1 MVKTRPNEVSHMTL
15 PRLRSIYLAAEHE
28 ALRKSASAFVDREIR
43 PHADAW
49 EEAGEFSRALYRSA
63 GDAGFLG
70 VRYEERWGGSELDF
84 LATCV
89 LCEELVKGDS
99 VGTAVGLLAQSEF
112 ALSALADEA
121 SDALKQA
128 WLAPAIRGEL
138 IGAIGVSEPGAGSDV
153 AAIATRARRV
163 GGDYVISGQKTYITN
178 GTRAD
183 FITLAVRTGESGP
196 RGISLVVFPTDTK
209 GFEVGRRLD
218 KLGARASDTG
228 ELFFD
233 ECRIPASNLIGQEG
247 RGMHYILAHFGGE
260 RLVIAAF
267 AVGIMERLIELG
279 MDHARERKAFGST
292 LLGFQTWRHRFAEM
306 ATRLEATRA
315 LTYQAARLL
324 SDADPGAEMAVSMAK
339 LHAAQA
345 VQFVAAEVLQ
355 VHGGYGQIEESP
367 IPRYYRDVAGF
378 SIGAGT
384 SEIMRE
390 IISRSLAREKE
401 GA

>member
-1 MVKTRPNEVSHMTL
+1 MTL
-15 PRLRSIYLAAEHE
+15 PRLRSVYLAEEHE
-28 ALRKSASAFVDREIR
+28 ALRRSAAAFVEREIR
-43 PHADAW
+43 PHADEW
-49 EEAGEFSRALYRSA
+49 EARGEFPRDLYRSA
-63 GDAGFLG
+63 ADAGFLG
-70 VRYEERWGGSELDF
+70 VRYEERWGGSGLDF

-121 SDALKQA
+121 SDELKET
-128 WLAPAIRGEL
+128 WLAPAIRGER

-153 AAIATRARRV
+153 ASIATRARRD
-163 GGDYVISGQKTYITN
+163 GDDYVISGQKTYITN
-178 GTRAD
+178 GPRAD
-183 FITLAVRTGESGP
+183 FVTLAVRTGGPGP

-209 GFEVGRRLD
+209 GFQVGRRLD

-233 ECRIPASNLIGQEG
+233 ECRIPASNLIGEEG
-247 RGMHYILAHFGGE
+247 RGMLYILSHFGGE

-267 AVGIMERLIELG
+267 AVGIMERLIDLG
-279 MDHARERKAFGST
+279 LDYAHERVAFGSNLT
-292 LLGFQTWRHRFAEM
+292 GFQTWRHRFAEM
-306 ATRLEATRA
+306 ATGLEATRG

-324 SDADPGAEMAVSMAK
+324 SDADPAADMAVSMAK
-339 LHAAQA
+339 LHAAAA
-345 VQFVAAEVLQ
+345 VQSVAAEVLQ
-355 VHGGYGQIEESP
+355 LHGGYGQIEESP

-390 IISRSLAREKE
+390 IISRSLLKAKE
-401 GA
+401 IR

>member
-1 MVKTRPNEVSHMTL
+1 MSL
-15 PRLRSIYLAAEHE
+15 PRLPSVYLSEEHE
-28 ALRKSASAFVDREIR
+28 ALRKSAASFVDREIR

-49 EEAGEFSRALYRSA
+49 EAAGEFSRELYRKA
-63 GDAGFLG
+63 AEAGFLG
-70 VRYEERWGGSELDF
+70 IRYDERWGGSGLDF
-84 LATCV
+84 LFTCV

-121 SDALKQA
+121 NDELKQT
-128 WLAPAIRGEL
+128 WLAPAIRGER

-153 AAIATRARRV
+153 ASITTRATRD
-163 GGDYVISGQKTYITN
+163 GDDYVISGSKTYITN

-183 FITLAVRTGESGP
+183 FITLAVRTGGP
-196 RGISLVVFPTDTK
+196 GPHGISLVVFPTDTP
-209 GFEVGRRLD
+209 GFHVGRRLD

-233 ECRIPASNLIGQEG
+233 DCRIPVSNLVGEEG
-247 RGMHYILAHFGGE
+247 RGMHYILSHFGGE

-279 MDHARERKAFGST
+279 IDHAHERRAFGSA
-292 LLGFQTWRHRFAEM
+292 LIGFQTWRHRFAEM
-306 ATRLEATRA
+306 ATQLEATRA
-315 LTYQAARLL
+315 LCYQAAHLL
-324 SDADPGAEMAVSMAK
+324 SERDPGAEIAVSMAK
-339 LHAAQA
+339 LHAAAA
-345 VQFVAAEVLQ
+345 VQSVAAEVLQ
-355 VHGGYGQIEESP
+355 LHGGSGQIEESP
-367 IPRYYRDVAGF
+367 VPRYYRDVAGF

-390 IISRSLAREKE
+390 IISRQLIREKE
-401 GA
+401 NR

>member
-1 MVKTRPNEVSHMTL
+1 MTYPRPPSV
-15 PRLRSIYLAAEHE
+15 YLADEHE
-28 ALRKSASAFVDREIR
+28 ALRRSAAAFVEREIR
-43 PHADAW
+43 PHAGEW
-49 EEAGEFSRALYRSA
+49 EAAGEFSRELYRRA

-70 VRYEERWGGSELDF
+70 VRYDPRWGGSGLDF

-121 SDALKQA
+121 SDELKKA
-128 WLAPAIRGEL
+128 YLAPAIRGEL
-138 IGAIGVSEPGAGSDV
+138 IGCIGVSEPGAGSDV
-153 AAIATRARRV
+153 ASIRTQARRD
-163 GGDYVISGQKTYITN
+163 GDEYVISGQKTYITN

-183 FITLAVRTGESGP
+183 FVTLAVRTGGP
-196 RGISLVVFPTDTK
+196 GPKGISLVVFPTSTP

-233 ECRIPASNLIGQEG
+233 ECRIPVSNLVGEEG
-247 RGMHYILAHFGGE
+247 RGMHYILSHFGGE

-267 AVGIMERLIELG
+267 AVGIMERLLELG
-279 MDHARERKAFGST
+279 VDYASERVAFGSP
-292 LLGFQTWRHRFAEM
+292 LLGFQTWRHRFSEM

-315 LTYQAARLL
+315 LAYQAARLL
-324 SDADPGAEMAVSMAK
+324 SDHDPAAEMVVSMAK
-339 LHAAQA
+339 LHAAEA
-345 VQFVAAEVLQ
+345 VQSVAAEVLQ
-355 VHGGYGQIEESP
+355 LHGGYGQIEESP

-390 IISRSLAREKE
+390 IISRSLQKREAR
-401 GA
+401 

>member
-1 MVKTRPNEVSHMTL
+1 MSL
-15 PRLRSIYLAAEHE
+15 PRLASAYLNEDHE
-28 ALRKSASAFVDREIR
+28 ALRASVASFVEREIR

-49 EEAGEFSRALYRSA
+49 EAAGEFPRELYRKA
-63 GDAGFLG
+63 GDAGYLG
-70 VRYEERWGGSELDF
+70 VRYAERWGGSGLDF
-84 LATCV
+84 LSTCV

-121 SDALKQA
+121 DDHLKQA
-128 WLAPAIRGEL
+128 WLAPAIRGER

-153 AAIATRARRV
+153 AAIATRALRD
-163 GGDYVISGQKTYITN
+163 GDEYVISGSKTYITN

-183 FITLAVRTGESGP
+183 FITLAVRTGEPGP
-196 RGISLVVFPTDTK
+196 RGISLVVLPTDTP
-209 GFEVGRRLD
+209 GFKVGRRLE
-218 KLGARASDTG
+218 KLGSRASDTG

-233 ECRIPASNLIGQEG
+233 GCRIPVSNLVGEEG
-247 RGMHYILAHFGGE
+247 RGMHYILSHFGGE

-279 MDHARERKAFGST
+279 IDHARDRKAFGSP

-306 ATRLEATRA
+306 ATQLEASRA
-315 LTYQAARLL
+315 LCYQAARLL
-324 SDADPGAEMAVSMAK
+324 SDGDPGAEMAVSMAK
-339 LHAAQA
+339 LHAAAA
-345 VQFVAAEVLQ
+345 VQSVAAEVLQ
-355 VHGGYGQIEESP
+355 LHGGYGQIEESP

-390 IISRSLAREKE
+390 IISRQLIREKE
-401 GA
+401 SR

>member
-1 MVKTRPNEVSHMTL
+1 MPL
-15 PRLRSIYLAAEHE
+15 PRLASVYLTEEHH
-28 ALRKSASAFVDREIR
+28 ALRKSAATFVDREIR

-49 EEAGEFSRALYRSA
+49 EAAGEFPLELYRKA
-63 GDAGFLG
+63 GEAGFLG
-70 VRYEERWGGSELDF
+70 VRYEERWGGSNLDF
-84 LATCV
+84 LSTCV

-121 SDALKQA
+121 NDDLKQT
-128 WLAPAIRGEL
+128 WLAPAIRGER

-153 AAIATRARRV
+153 AAITTRAQRD
-163 GGDYVISGQKTYITN
+163 GDDYVISGAKTYITN

-183 FITLAVRTGESGP
+183 FVTLAVRTGQAGA
-196 RGISLVVFPTDTK
+196 RGISLVVFPTDTP
-209 GFEVGRRLD
+209 GFQVGRRLD

-233 ECRIPASNLIGQEG
+233 ECRIPASNLVGEEG

-279 MDHARERKAFGST
+279 IDHAQERKAFGST
-292 LLGFQTWRHRFAEM
+292 LMGFQTWRHRFAEM
-306 ATRLEATRA
+306 ATQLEATRA
-315 LTYQAARLL
+315 LCYQAARLL
-324 SDADPGAEMAVSMAK
+324 SDNDPGAEMAVSMAK
-339 LHAAQA
+339 LHAATA
-345 VQFVAAEVLQ
+345 VQSVAAEVLQ
-355 VHGGYGQIEESP
+355 LHGGYGQIEESP

-390 IISRSLAREKE
+390 IISRQLVTEKE
-401 GA
+401 TR

>member
-1 MVKTRPNEVSHMTL
+1 MSF
-15 PRLRSIYLAAEHE
+15 PRLTSVYLSEEHE
-28 ALRKSASAFVDREIR
+28 ALRKSAASFVDREIR

-49 EEAGEFSRALYRSA
+49 EAAGEFSRELYRKA
-63 GDAGFLG
+63 ADAGFLG
-70 VRYEERWGGSELDF
+70 VRYDERWGGSGLDF
-84 LATCV
+84 LSTCV

-121 SDALKQA
+121 NDELKQT
-128 WLAPAIRGEL
+128 WLAPAIRGER

-153 AAIATRARRV
+153 ASITTRARRD
-163 GGDYVISGQKTYITN
+163 GDDYVISGSKTYITN

-183 FITLAVRTGESGP
+183 FITLAVRTGEPGP
-196 RGISLVVFPTDTK
+196 RGISLVVFPTDTP
-209 GFEVGRRLD
+209 GFHVGRRLD

-233 ECRIPASNLIGQEG
+233 DCRIPVSNLVGEEG
-247 RGMHYILAHFGGE
+247 RGMHYILSHFGGE

-279 MDHARERKAFGST
+279 IDHAHERKAFGSA
-292 LLGFQTWRHRFAEM
+292 LIGFQTWRHRFAEM
-306 ATRLEATRA
+306 ATQLEATRA
-315 LTYQAARLL
+315 LCYQAARLL
-324 SDADPGAEMAVSMAK
+324 SDGDPGAEIAVSMAK
-339 LHAAQA
+339 LHAAAA
-345 VQFVAAEVLQ
+345 VQSVAAEVLQ
-355 VHGGYGQIEESP
+355 LHGGYGQIEESP

-390 IISRSLAREKE
+390 IISRHSIREKE
-401 GA
+401 NR

>member
-1 MVKTRPNEVSHMTL
+1 MAL
-15 PRLRSIYLAAEHE
+15 PRPPSVYLAEEHA
-28 ALRKSASAFVDREIR
+28 ALRKSAATFVDREIR
-43 PHADAW
+43 PHADEW
-49 EEAGEFSRALYRSA
+49 EAAGEFPRELYRTA

-70 VRYEERWGGSELDF
+70 VRYEERWGGSGLDF
-84 LATCV
+84 LSTCV

-121 SDALKQA
+121 NDELKET

-153 AAIATRARRV
+153 ASLTTRARRD
-163 GGDYVISGQKTYITN
+163 GGDYVISGQKIYITN

-183 FITLAVRTGESGP
+183 FVTLAVRTGEPGP

-209 GFEVGRRLD
+209 GFQVGRRLD

-233 ECRIPASNLIGQEG
+233 ECRIPASNLIGEEG
-247 RGMHYILAHFGGE
+247 RGMQYILSHFGGE

-267 AVGIMERLIELG
+267 SVGIMERLIELG
-279 MDHARERKAFGST
+279 LDYAHERSVFGSS
-292 LLGFQTWRHRFAEM
+292 LLDLQTWRHRFAEM

-324 SDADPGAEMAVSMAK
+324 SDADPAADMTVSMAK
-339 LHAAQA
+339 LHAAES
-345 VQFVAAEVLQ
+345 VQSVAAEVLQ
-355 VHGGYGQIEESP
+355 LHGGYGQIEESP

-390 IISRSLAREKE
+390 IISRSLVKAL
-401 GA
+401 